1 MVAIARALMLNP
13 SVIILDEPS
22 EGLAPLI
29 VDEIVEILRSMKSEG
44 LAILLIEQN
53 LSVALDLGDMHYVL
67 SKGQVCFSGT
77 SEMLRHDEQVLSD
90 YLSV

>member
-13 SVIILDEPS
+13 SVIVLNEPS

-29 VDEIVEILRSMKSEG
+29 VNEIVEILRKMKSV
-44 LAILLIEQN
+44 LIEQN
-53 LSVALDLGDMHYVL
+53 LSAALDFGDIHYVL
-67 SKGQVCFSGT
+67 SKGEVCFSGT
-77 SEMLRHDEQVLSD
+77 SDMLRGNERVLRD